1 MSREDYHIELLTE
14 RIADLES
21 EVAYYHRLLVRFA
34 DLTFTQDIDGSYC
47 GEPAD
52 LAGAVNRM
60 LVERVVT

>member
-1 MSREDYHIELLTE
+1 MSKDHHIELLNE
-14 RIADLES
+14 RIKSLEA
-21 EVAYYHRLLVRFA
+21 EIARYHRLVLRFA